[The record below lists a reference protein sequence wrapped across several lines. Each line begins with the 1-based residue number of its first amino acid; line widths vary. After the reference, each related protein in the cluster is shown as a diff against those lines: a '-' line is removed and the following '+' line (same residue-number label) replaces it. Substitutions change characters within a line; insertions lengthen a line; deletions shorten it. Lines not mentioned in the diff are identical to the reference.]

1 MAMMTNQQASRQ
13 KMQDLRDR
21 LARAAGRLG
30 RTVRVMEVCGTH
42 TVSASRSGLRS
53 LIGDQVKLIS
63 GPGCPVCVTSQAYI
77 DAVVDLALTGQATIA
92 TYGDMVRVPGKR
104 GSLEQAR
111 AMGASVRVVTSAM
124 DALKLARAD
133 PARQVVFAA
142 VGFETTTPPT
152 ADVLIRAAKDGVP
165 NLSVLAAHKLVVP
178 AMLALLASGE
188 VQLDGF
194 LCPGHVSVIVGCN
207 AYKPVVEQ
215 YRKPCVVAGF
225 EPAQML
231 AGLTEIVEQVASG
244 RAELG
249 NVYGAAVRAEGNA
262 AAARLVD
269 EVFEVGDA
277 DWRSIGVI
285 PGSGLV
291 LRSKYRNFD
300 ACQRFG
306 VTFGPDTATPGC
318 RCGDV
323 IRGLLD
329 PHDCPLFGTA
339 CTPQRPIGP
348 CMVSSEGSCQAYYK
362 YHRFRP
368 ERGRQIR
375 RGKL

>member
-1 MAMMTNQQASRQ
+1 MVVNAQHTID
-13 KMQDLRDR
+13 DLRRRLQAAADR
-21 LARAAGRLG
+21 TGRLI
-30 RTVRVMEVCGTH
+30 RIMEVCGTH

-53 LIGDQVKLIS
+53 LIDKQVKLIS

-77 DAVVDLALTGQATIA
+77 DAVVDLALNNKVTIA

-111 AMGASVRVVTSAM
+111 ALGASVRVVTSAM
-124 DALKLARAD
+124 DALKLAHAE
-133 PARQVVFAA
+133 PHTQVVFAA

-152 ADVLIRAAKDGVP
+152 ADVLIRARRDGVA
-165 NLSVLAAHKLVVP
+165 NFSVLAAHKLVIP
-178 AMLALLASGE
+178 AMLALLASG
-188 VQLDGF
+188 QLQIDGF
-194 LCPGHVSVIVGCN
+194 LCPGHVSVIIGAD
-207 AYKPVVEQ
+207 AYRPVVEQ

-231 AGLTEIVEQVASG
+231 AGLAQIVEQVAEG
-244 RAELG
+244 QAAIG
-249 NVYGAAVRAEGNA
+249 NVYGAAVRAEGNL
-262 AAARLVD
+262 AARRLVE

-291 LRSKYRNFD
+291 LRAEYRGYD
-300 ACQRFG
+300 ACQRFE
-306 VTFGPDTATPGC
+306 VTFGPDSTTPGC
-318 RCGDV
+318 KCGDV
-323 IRGLLD
+323 IRGLRD
-329 PHDCPLFGTA
+329 PYDCPLFGKA

-348 CMVSSEGSCQAYYK
+348 CMVSSEGSCQAFYK

-368 ERGRQIR
+368 DNGR
-375 RGKL
+375 

>member
-1 MAMMTNQQASRQ
+1 MTSITPTQQ
-13 KMQDLRDR
+13 KIQDLRDR
-21 LARAAGRLG
+21 MQAAADRAGRLI
-30 RTVRVMEVCGTH
+30 RVMEVCGTH

-53 LIGDQVKLIS
+53 LISKQVKLVS

-77 DAVVDLALTGQATIA
+77 DAVVDLALTSKVTIA
-92 TYGDMVRVPGKR
+92 TYGDMIRVPGKR

-111 AMGASVRVVTSAM
+111 AVGANVRVVTSAM
-124 DALKLARAD
+124 DALTLARQE
-133 PARQVVFAA
+133 PNTQVVFAA

-152 ADVLIRAAKDGVP
+152 ADVLIRAAREGVA

-178 AMLALLASGE
+178 AMLALLASGV
-188 VQLDGF
+188 VQIDGF
-194 LCPGHVSVIVGCN
+194 LCPGHVSVIIGCD

-225 EPAQML
+225 EPVQML
-231 AGLTEIVEQVASG
+231 EGLAEIVEQVAGG

-249 NVYGAAVRAEGNA
+249 NVYGAAVRAEGNP
-262 AAARLVD
+262 AARRLVS

-291 LRSKYRNFD
+291 LTAKYRQYD
-300 ACQRFG
+300 AGERFG
-306 VTFGPDTATPGC
+306 VTFGPDNATPGC
-318 RCGDV
+318 KCGDV
-323 IRGLLD
+323 IRGLSD
-329 PHDCPLFGTA
+329 PHDCPLFGTV

-368 ERGRQIR
+368 DA
-375 RGKL
+375 K

>member
-1 MAMMTNQQASRQ
+1 MTPIPVSQQ
-13 KMQDLRDR
+13 KMDALRER
-21 LARAAGRLG
+21 METAITRVGRL
-30 RTVRVMEVCGTH
+30 VRIMEVCGTH
-42 TVSASRSGLRS
+42 TVAASRSGLRS
-53 LIGDQVKLIS
+53 LLPKQVKLIS

-77 DAVVDLALTGQATIA
+77 DAVVDLARGGKVTIA
-92 TYGDMVRVPGKR
+92 TYGDMIRVPGKR

-111 AMGASVRVVTSAM
+111 AMGASVRVMTSAM
-124 DALKLARAD
+124 DALKLARAE
-133 PARQVVFAA
+133 PHTQVVFAA

-152 ADVLIRAAKDGVP
+152 ADVLIRAERDGVA
-165 NLSVLAAHKLVVP
+165 NLFVMTAHKLVVP

-194 LCPGHVSVIVGCN
+194 LCPGHVSVIIGAN
-207 AYKPVVEQ
+207 AYRPVVEQ

-225 EPAQML
+225 EAAQML
-231 AGLTEIVEQVASG
+231 AGLTEIVEQTADG

-249 NVYGAAVRAEGNA
+249 NVYGAAVRGEGNA
-262 AAARLVD
+262 AAQRLFD

-291 LRSKYRNFD
+291 LNAKYRKFD
-300 ACQRFG
+300 AAERFG
-306 VTFGPDTATPGC
+306 VQFGPDNATPGC
-318 RCGDV
+318 KCGEV
-323 IRGLLD
+323 IRGLQD
-329 PHDCPLFGTA
+329 PYDCPLFGKA

-368 ERGRQIR
+368 DP
-375 RGKL
+375 K